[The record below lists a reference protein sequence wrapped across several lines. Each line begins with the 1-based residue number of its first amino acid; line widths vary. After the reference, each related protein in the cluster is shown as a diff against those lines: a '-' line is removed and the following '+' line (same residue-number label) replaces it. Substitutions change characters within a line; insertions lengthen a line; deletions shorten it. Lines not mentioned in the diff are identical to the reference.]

1 MVHHVTLLW
10 PLKQRLSTESLA
22 QHTTVGLGGP
32 AADWRVITT
41 LDQLRDVIASRSDEP
56 LLVLGGG
63 SNLVC
68 SDAGFPGI
76 VLAIQLPGI
85 HLSRVAP
92 ELEGSVLSLTASNAS
107 PTDAAPPLESLS
119 PGQPVWL
126 HVAAGEIWDD
136 VVAATCR
143 WDLAGIECL
152 SGIPGRTG
160 ATPIQNVG
168 AYGQELSD
176 NLWRVSCIELTTGNL
191 VHFSA
196 EECHLGYRQSRFKSE
211 FKGRYVVVEVVLR
224 LTWQGA
230 PSLTYAE
237 IARQFTEVSN
247 PSLGAVRNAV
257 LTTRKNKSL
266 VFDRN
271 DPNSRN
277 CGSFF
282 LNPIIDVS
290 HHNRIRAQHGGVV
303 PCYPAGPNQV
313 KVPAAWLI
321 EHAGFAK
328 GERRGNVGLSTKHTL
343 CLVAY
348 DDATSDELIA
358 FAREIRDG
366 VRQTFGVELVPEPVF
381 VGLDW

>member
-1 MVHHVTLLW
+1 MVRHVTVLS
-10 PLKQRLSTESLA
+10 PFDHRRSTESLA

-41 LDQLRDVIASRSDEP
+41 LPQLREVIAKRRDEP
-56 LLVLGGG
+56 VLVLGGG

-68 SDAGFPGI
+68 CDAGFPGI
-76 VLAIQLPGI
+76 VLSIQLPGI
-85 HLSRVAP
+85 HLAQAAP
-92 ELEGSVLSLTASNAS
+92 ELSDPVLSLTAPNGSPSDAS
-107 PTDAAPPLESLS
+107 PPLESLS

-126 HVAAGEIWDD
+126 HVAAGEVWDD
-136 VVAATCR
+136 VVAASCR

-176 NLWRVSCIELTTGNL
+176 NLWRVSCIELATGNL
-191 VHFSA
+191 VHFST
-196 EECHLGYRQSRFKSE
+196 EECQLGYRQSRFKNE
-211 FKGRYVVVEVVLR
+211 FKGRYIVVEVVLR
-224 LTWQGA
+224 LTRQGS
-230 PSLTYAE
+230 PTLTYAE
-237 IARQFTEVSN
+237 IARQFAGTSD
-247 PSLGAVRNAV
+247 PSLSAVRDAV
-257 LTTRKNKSL
+257 LATRKNKSL

-282 LNPIIDVS
+282 VNPIIDVS
-290 HHNRIRAQHGGVV
+290 HHRRIQAHYDDVV
-303 PCYPAGPNQV
+303 PCYPVSPNQV

-321 EHAGFAK
+321 ERAGFAK
-328 GERRGNVGLSTKHTL
+328 GERRGNVGLSPKHTL

-348 DDATSDELIA
+348 DNATSQELIA
-358 FAREIRDG
+358 FARELRDG
-366 VRQTFGVELVPEPVF
+366 VRRTFDIELVPEPVF
-381 VGLDW
+381 VGLTW

>member
-1 MVHHVTLLW
+1 MVHHVTVLS
-10 PLKQRLSTESLA
+10 PLDQRPSTESLA

-41 LDQLRDVIASRSDEP
+41 LDQLRDVSANRRGEP
-56 LLVLGGG
+56 VLVLGGG
-63 SNLVC
+63 SNVVC
-68 SDAGFPGI
+68 ADAGFPGI

-85 HLSRVAP
+85 HLSRVPPNVDGPA
-92 ELEGSVLSLTASNAS
+92 LSLTAPNAS
-107 PTDAAPPLESLS
+107 PSDSSPPLELS
-119 PGQPVWL
+119 AGQAAWL
-126 HVAAGEIWDD
+126 HVAAGEVWDD

-176 NLWRVSCIELTTGNL
+176 NLWRVSCIELATGNL

-196 EECHLGYRQSRFKSE
+196 DECGLGYRQSRFKNE
-211 FKGRYVVVEVVLR
+211 LKGRYVVVEVVLR
-224 LTWQGA
+224 LTFHGS
-230 PSLTYAE
+230 PTLTYAE
-237 IARQFTEVSN
+237 IARRFADVSQ
-247 PSLGAVRNAV
+247 PSLCAVREVV
-257 LTTRKNKSL
+257 LATRKNKSL
-266 VFDRN
+266 VFDRT

-282 LNPIIDVS
+282 VNPVIDVS
-290 HHNRIRAQHGGVV
+290 HHRRIQEHHDGVV
-303 PCYPAGPNQV
+303 PCYPAGPNTV

-348 DDATSDELIA
+348 DDATSDELLA

-366 VRQTFGVELVPEPVF
+366 VRRAFDVELVPEPVF
-381 VGLDW
+381 VGLTW